1 MTLLLTAATEVSDL
15 VIDFIE
21 ARLTTGKTISLNW
34 DRSWTER
41 SKGHFVALYDGVCF
55 GTKSAAG
62 KIRKLKNM
70 RVVNVGLYS
79 ESEGEGNFQ
88 ITIEKMEFYDRN
100 KSLVFANTFAAKVGV
115 DAMQKL
121 YDKFLAGSRR

>member
-1 MTLLLTAATEVSDL
+1 MTLLLTAATAVDDL

-21 ARLTTGKTISLNW
+21 VRLPTGETISLNW
-34 DRSWTER
+34 DRSWIER

-55 GTKSAAG
+55 GTKSATG

-79 ESEGEGNFQ
+79 ESKGEGDFP
-88 ITIEKMEFYDRN
+88 IAIEKMEFYDRN
-100 KSLVFANTFAAKVGV
+100 KILSFANVFTMSSGAG
-115 DAMQKL
+115 AMKKF
-121 YDKFLAGSRR
+121 YDKFLASSWR